1 MKPIILIFIVF
12 LIDQI
17 TKYLF
22 YGKNF
27 DLISNVIGITSTTNT
42 GAVFGILKGYNLI
55 LIFVAIAI
63 ILFCFKWLKEKSF
76 NYLPLSFII
85 GGAFGNLIDRLI
97 FGFVR
102 DFLDFKIWPVFNFAD
117 AFITIA
123 IVLIIIKEVRK

>member
-12 LIDQI
+12 LLDQF
-17 TKYLF
+17 TKYSF

-27 DLISNVIGITSTTNT
+27 DLIPGIFGITSTTNT
-42 GAVFGILKGYNLI
+42 GALFGILKGYNLI
-55 LIFVAIAI
+55 LIFISIAI
-63 ILFCFKWLKEKSF
+63 ILLCFKWLKDRSF
-76 NYLPLSFII
+76 HYVSLSFII

-123 IVLIIIKEVRK
+123 IFLIVYKEVRK